1 MDAVGRIREEMS
13 NKGLKQK
20 EMVEILGV
28 NQGTFA
34 KWLSQKEENRR
45 DIPNTVLAQIANT
58 LHVDIEYLLGLQDKK
73 KKSKISQIPLIGK
86 ASCGV
91 PNMFYNDFIEHIPV
105 SDDIARDG
113 VYAIEAEGD
122 SMLPKI
128 KHGDI
133 IICDKEMRCENGNII
148 HYTTNDGESGIK
160 KYSCDPKTEMVTLYP
175 LNPDYT
181 PIMIHRKELVCA
193 RAFKIQ
199 SDL

>member
-1 MDAVGRIREEMS
+1 MDAVDRIRNEMS
-13 NKGLKQK
+13 LKGLKQK
-20 EMVEILGV
+20 EMIEALCV

-45 DIPNTVLAQIANT
+45 DIPNTVLAQISQILA
-58 LHVDIEYLLGLQDKK
+58 VDIEYLLGLQDEKRK
-73 KKSKISQIPLIGK
+73 TKISQIPLIGK

-91 PNMFYNDFIEHIPV
+91 PNMYFDDYVEHIPV

-113 VYAIEAEGD
+113 VYAVEAEGD

-133 IICDKEMRCENGNII
+133 IICDKEMACENGNIV

-160 KYSCDPKTEMVTLYP
+160 KYSCDPKTEMVTLFP
-175 LNPDYT
+175 LNPEYT
-181 PIMIHRKELVCA
+181 PMMLHRKELICA